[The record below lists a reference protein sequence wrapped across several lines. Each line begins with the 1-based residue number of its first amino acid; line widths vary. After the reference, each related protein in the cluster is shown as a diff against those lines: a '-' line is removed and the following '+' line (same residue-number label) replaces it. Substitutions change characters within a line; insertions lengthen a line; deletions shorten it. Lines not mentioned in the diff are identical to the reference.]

1 MPPTDDLDLGPQVTG
16 TTPDTHS
23 ILSRGMGEG
32 GLENPSKKASQR
44 NFSQF
49 SISS

>member
-1 MPPTDDLDLGPQVTG
+1 MPPTDDLDLGPQVIG

-32 GLENPSKKASQR
+32 GLENPSKK
-44 NFSQF
+44 
-49 SISS
+49 SISKKLRTVLQF